1 MKKNNPL
8 WILAIITI
16 FLLVILNLVFSVKSS
31 EYKEKLNSLE
41 TYNPVN
47 VSLEKTET
55 GEECP
60 DAKGGSEDAFL
71 QIKYFYSKFCPWCK
85 REEPILQK
93 LTKKYSNLIHIGW
106 YNINNCPGLA
116 EKYKVSGVPTL
127 VFSTINNQTEYSHY
141 GFVYEKDLMKLMCD
155 VTGGC

>member
-1 MKKNNPL
+1 MKKNNPI
-8 WILAIITI
+8 WILAIIAI
-16 FLLVILNLVFSVKSS
+16 FLLVILNLVFSIKSS
-31 EYKEKLNSLE
+31 DYKEKLNSLGAD
-41 TYNPVN
+41 NPIN

-60 DAKGGSEDAFL
+60 DAKGGSENAFL
-71 QIKYFYSKFCPWCK
+71 QIKYFYSKFCPWCV

-93 LTKKYSNLIHIGW
+93 IAKEYGNIAHIEW
-106 YNINNCPGLA
+106 FDINNCPEITG
-116 EKYKVSGVPTL
+116 KYEVSGVPTL